1 MTNADYLQQPFDV
14 SISATTSR
22 DLLRDLIGEAMRRT
36 GLLQTPSP
44 AALRWIETFIEAYGD
59 RLSTV
64 GDALPYIRALSAE
77 TVLVP
82 VTDLERLR
90 SRQMQLFLDTV
101 GQYVDAR
108 TELRDL
114 PLEHDIAE
122 IADEFGIAREE
133 ALWAVRMALFGES
146 EGAPLELLFPLLGH
160 DRILMRVGAIRYG
173 PGEKRSG
180 MPAEKKPS

>member
-1 MTNADYLQQPFDV
+1 MTNADYSQPPFAV
-14 SISATTSR
+14 SLSATTSR
-22 DLLRDLIGEAMRRT
+22 DSLRDLIGDAMQRT
-36 GLLQTPSP
+36 GLLPTPSP

-77 TVLVP
+77 LVTVP
-82 VTDLERLR
+82 AIDLERLR
-90 SRQMQLFLDTV
+90 GPRVLLFLDTV
-101 GQYVDAR
+101 GQYVGAR

-160 DRILMRVGAIRYG
+160 DRILMRVGAIRYRPDG
-173 PGEKRSG
+173 KRSG
-180 MPAEKKPS
+180 MPAGKKPS